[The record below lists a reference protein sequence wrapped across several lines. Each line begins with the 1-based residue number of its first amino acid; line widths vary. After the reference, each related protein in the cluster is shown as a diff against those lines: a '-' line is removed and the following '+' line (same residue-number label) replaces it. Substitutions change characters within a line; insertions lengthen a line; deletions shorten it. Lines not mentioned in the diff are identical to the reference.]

1 MYKNELIFYEKYID
15 VKKTIR
21 YDYID
26 KKRTNKN
33 LIIHKFYSSSSSKR
47 STKERRYYMNEAC
60 CKAVSK
66 ATLERLPMY
75 YRYLVELQRSGVK
88 NVSSVIIADDMK
100 LNSIQ
105 VRKDLACISS
115 IAGKP
120 KTGFDV
126 DELIKDISIF
136 LGYNNTTDAV
146 IIGIGQLGKTLLSYA
161 GFDNY
166 GLKIIAGFD
175 VNEEICNITING
187 KKILPMNK
195 LQDFLKR
202 TNVHIGIITVPK
214 EVAQGV
220 CNLLVAAGIKAI
232 WNFAPTHIL
241 VPDDVVVKNED
252 MAASL
257 AILSNK
263 LKERYER

>member
-1 MYKNELIFYEKYID
+1 MCE
-15 VKKTIR
+15 
-21 YDYID
+21 
-26 KKRTNKN
+26 
-33 LIIHKFYSSSSSKR
+33 SS
-47 STKERRYYMNEAC
+47 
-60 CKAVSK
+60 CKSVSK

-75 YRYLVELQRSGVK
+75 YRYLLDLQRKGEK
-88 NVSSVIIADDMK
+88 NISSVKISEDMN

-126 DELIKDISIF
+126 NELIKDLSTF
-136 LGYNNTTDAV
+136 LGYNNTTDAI
-146 IIGIGQLGKTLLSYA
+146 IIGVGQLGKTLLSYT
-161 GFDNY
+161 GFENY
-166 GLKIIAGFD
+166 GLKIVAGFD
-175 VNEEICNITING
+175 ENEELCNQTVNE
-187 KKILPMNK
+187 KKILPMYK

-214 EVAQGV
+214 DSAQNV
-220 CNLLVAAGIKAI
+220 CNLLVNAGIKAI
-232 WNFAPTHIL
+232 WNFAPTNIT
-241 VPDDVVVKNED
+241 VPNDVVIKNED

-263 LKERYER
+263 LKELYER

>member
-1 MYKNELIFYEKYID
+1 MCE
-15 VKKTIR
+15 
-21 YDYID
+21 
-26 KKRTNKN
+26 
-33 LIIHKFYSSSSSKR
+33 SS
-47 STKERRYYMNEAC
+47 
-60 CKAVSK
+60 CKSVSK

-75 YRYLVELQRSGVK
+75 YRYLLDLQRKGEK
-88 NVSSVIIADDMK
+88 NISSVKISEDMN

-126 DELIKDISIF
+126 NELIKDLSTF
-136 LGYNNTTDAV
+136 LGYNNTTDAI
-146 IIGIGQLGKTLLSYA
+146 IIGVGQLGKTLLSYT
-161 GFDNY
+161 GFENY
-166 GLKIIAGFD
+166 GLKIVAGFD
-175 VNEEICNITING
+175 ENEELCNQTVNE
-187 KKILPMNK
+187 KKILPMYK

-214 EVAQGV
+214 DSAQNV
-220 CNLLVAAGIKAI
+220 CNLLVNAGIKAI
-232 WNFAPTHIL
+232 WNFAPTNIT
-241 VPDDVVVKNED
+241 VPNDVVIKNED

-263 LKERYER
+263 LKEIYER

>member
-1 MYKNELIFYEKYID
+1 MGESCY
-15 VKKTIR
+15 
-21 YDYID
+21 
-26 KKRTNKN
+26 
-33 LIIHKFYSSSSSKR
+33 
-47 STKERRYYMNEAC
+47 
-60 CKAVSK
+60 KAVSK

-75 YRYLVELQRSGVK
+75 YRYLLELQRSGVK
-88 NVSSVIIADDMK
+88 NVSSVIIAEEMK

-126 DELIKDISIF
+126 DELIKDLSEF

-146 IIGIGQLGKTLLSYA
+146 IIGVGQLGKTLLSYT
-161 GFDNY
+161 GFANY
-166 GLKIIAGFD
+166 GLKIVAGFD
-175 VNEEICNITING
+175 VNEEICKNTVNG
-187 KKILPMNK
+187 KKILPMYK

-202 TNVHIGIITVPK
+202 TNVHIGIITVPRDS
-214 EVAQGV
+214 AQGV
-220 CNLLVAAGIKAI
+220 CNLLVSSGIKAI
-232 WNFAPTHIL
+232 WNFSPTHII

-257 AILSNK
+257 AILSNE
-263 LKERYER
+263 LKKRVNENLVDF